1 MDGNVTASSEW
12 KPLYRVSNFIDLIG
26 PVMIREIDDRVELRL
41 EITEKHC
48 NIRGNAHG
56 GLIATLSDIILGRN
70 LAKMSRKGRYY
81 VTTNLNV
88 NYVNAAVVGDVL
100 IARVDMVKAGARTGF
115 VHGRISAGDK
125 VITEITGVFCGIES
139 EQAKDASVV

>member
-1 MDGNVTASSEW
+1 MDGNVTIADDW
-12 KPLYRVSNFIDLIG
+12 QPLNRVSNFIDLIG
-26 PVMIREIDDRVELRL
+26 PVMIREVDDRVEMRL

-56 GLIATLSDIILGRN
+56 GLIATLADIICGRN
-70 LAKMSRKGRYY
+70 LAKMRRQNVYY

-100 IARVDMVKAGARTGF
+100 IARVDMVKAGGRAGF
-115 VHGRISAGDK
+115 VHGRITAGDK

-139 EQAKDASVV
+139 EKAKDASVV